1 MGELERKSKQKTRR
15 ANLQKIILA
24 AVAGVGLMG
33 AAVLA
38 PNVIGALAK
47 LGFISTRRQKEIV
60 NVSRDRLILR
70 GFLSYRNG
78 ALRLTQRGESMLRT
92 FELREYRL
100 KVPRRWDG
108 KWRVLLFDIREGR
121 KSLRE
126 RIQRTLRAIGF
137 RRLQDSVWVYPHDCE
152 DLITLLKSDFKIG
165 KDVLYLVVD
174 QLEYD
179 APLKAHFH
187 L

>member
-1 MGELERKSKQKTRR
+1 M
-15 ANLQKIILA
+15 AI
-24 AVAGVGLMG
+24 
-33 AAVLA
+33 VLNTIA
-38 PNVIGALAK
+38 
-47 LGFISTRRQKEIV
+47 
-60 NVSRDRLILR
+60 DR
-70 GFLSYRNG
+70 NN
-78 ALRLTQRGESMLRT
+78 
-92 FELREYRL
+92 
-100 KVPRRWDG
+100 PC
-108 KWRVLLFDIREGR
+108 LFDIREGR